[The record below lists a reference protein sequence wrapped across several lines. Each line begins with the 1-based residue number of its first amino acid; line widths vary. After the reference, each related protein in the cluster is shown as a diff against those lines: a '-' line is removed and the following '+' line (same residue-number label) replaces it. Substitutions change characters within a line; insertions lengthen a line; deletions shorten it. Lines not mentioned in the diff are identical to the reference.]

1 VVEKPAEIKMMEGSE
16 QTLYNKLLFRKS
28 SFEEAKSEIL
38 KRNIICSPSDTT
50 YILTLRLR
58 KDILEKAEIQ
68 SDVVQT
74 IEKELLEYEK
84 RRRRPGDKY
93 NCCLPG
99 CKFSCSVYGKY
110 ISHLDLVHHHSSSK
124 FICQHRHLCTREFQS
139 VEMLRSHIKGVHEKR
154 ITSVEIAQNQL
165 VEQLT
170 KLKCCVSGC
179 GHSIF
184 SSINLLKKHL
194 QTHTDRK
201 EEVQC
206 VFCAFCT
213 DTTGTLKSHMSR
225 KHKVQT
231 VDHLNPKLVI
241 ESPEDCE
248 PVTESSSGELASTT
262 SQDFEIEQTSDS
274 FEEEAEDDDSVD
286 DSEEIFLRAIAI
298 MVSYN
303 WYEI

>member
-1 VVEKPAEIKMMEGSE
+1 MEGSD
-16 QTLYNKLLFRKS
+16 QTLYNKLSFRKA
-28 SFEEAKSEIL
+28 SFEEAKDEIL
-38 KRNIICSPSDTT
+38 KREIMFSPSDTT

-58 KDILEKAEIQ
+58 KYILEKAELQ

-74 IEKELLEYEK
+74 IENELIEYEK

-99 CKFSCSVYGKY
+99 CKFSCSVHGKY
-110 ISHLDLVHHHSSSK
+110 ISHLDLVHHHSTSK

-139 VEMLRSHIKGVHEKR
+139 VEMLKSHIKAVHEKR
-154 ITSVEIAQNQL
+154 ITSVEISQNQL
-165 VEQLT
+165 VKQLT
-170 KLKCCVSGC
+170 KLKCCVASC

-206 VFCAFCT
+206 VFCTFST

-231 VDHLNPKLVI
+231 VDNLNPKLVI
-241 ESPEDCE
+241 ETPEDFDE
-248 PVTESSSGELASTT
+248 LETESSGGKLAATT
-262 SQDFEIEQTSDS
+262 SQDSEIDQTSVS
-274 FEEEAEDDDSVD
+274 FQEEAEEAEDENSVD
-286 DSEEIFLRAIAI
+286 DTEEVFLRAIAI

-303 WYEI
+303 GCEIIM